1 MADAEGD
8 ASEREQNHAGRI
20 QNELVTRKSKRESRL
35 RDDHQHRLL
44 ERVFIVP
51 QVDLEPPTASK

>member
-1 MADAEGD
+1 MPKVMRPNANKTAL
-8 ASEREQNHAGRI
+8 AAFRTNS
-20 QNELVTRKSKRESRL
+20 SRESPSVRAAYAMTTST
-35 RDDHQHRLL
+35 RLL